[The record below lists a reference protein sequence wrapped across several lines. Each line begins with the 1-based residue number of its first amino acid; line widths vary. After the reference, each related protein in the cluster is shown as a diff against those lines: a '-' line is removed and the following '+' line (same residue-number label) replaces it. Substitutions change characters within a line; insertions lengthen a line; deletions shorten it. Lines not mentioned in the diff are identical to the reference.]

1 MDSPVT
7 KLIFIAAAVAA
18 SVLVVTV
25 MWTTLG
31 SNAPKTDG
39 SVEYGKIQTKELCDA
54 VHGTD
59 PSGTSKWVN
68 NACTP

>member
-18 SVLVVTV
+18 SILVVTV

-31 SNAPKTDG
+31 NNAPQAHDSTVDFTKIKTDKLCAAVDG
-39 SVEYGKIQTKELCDA
+39 TWTVGTKTCA
-54 VHGTD
+54 AK
-59 PSGTSKWVN
+59 S
-68 NACTP
+68 

>member
-31 SNAPKTDG
+31 SNAPQTTDDDVKY
-39 SVEYGKIQTKELCDA
+39 SKIQTKALCDA
-54 VHGTD
+54 VGGTWA
-59 PSGTSKWVN
+59 SS
-68 NACTP
+68 ACTK

>member
-18 SVLVVTV
+18 SILVVTV

-31 SNAPKTDG
+31 NNAPPAHDSTVDK
-39 SVEYGKIQTKELCDA
+39 SKITTEALCDA
-54 VHGTD
+54 VG
-59 PSGTSKWVN
+59 GKWTASN
-68 NACTP
+68 TPPCA

>member
-31 SNAPKTDG
+31 SNAPQVSKTVDK
-39 SVEYGKIQTKELCDA
+39 SRSRRRNSA
-54 VHGTD
+54 
-59 PSGTSKWVN
+59 P
-68 NACTP
+68 P